1 MITIFNLEGEWRLH
15 SIDGILVN
23 HVVICSLIGWFFAQ
37 ALKIPLYY
45 RVEHK
50 WEWNRFIGSGGMP
63 SSHTAMVVSL
73 AIIVGALEGFDT
85 ALFGICV
92 VLASIVMYDA
102 TGVRRETGTQ
112 ATVINQILKDVLIN
126 GKRISDEE
134 LKELVGHTPFE
145 VLGGFLV
152 GTLTALGYLWLV
164 VNK

>member
-1 MITIFNLEGEWRLH
+1 MH

-23 HVVICSLIGWFFAQ
+23 HVVICTIIAWFVAQ

-45 RVEHK
+45 RVEHRWDWK
-50 WEWNRFIGSGGMP
+50 RFTGSGGMP
-63 SSHTAMVVSL
+63 SSHTSMVIAL
-73 AIIVGALEGFDT
+73 CITVGALNGFDS
-85 ALFGICV
+85 AVFGGCF
-92 VLASIVMYDA
+92 VLATIVMYDA

-145 VLGGFLV
+145 VLGGALV
-152 GTLTALGYLWLV
+152 GSVTALTYLWLNV
-164 VNK
+164 R